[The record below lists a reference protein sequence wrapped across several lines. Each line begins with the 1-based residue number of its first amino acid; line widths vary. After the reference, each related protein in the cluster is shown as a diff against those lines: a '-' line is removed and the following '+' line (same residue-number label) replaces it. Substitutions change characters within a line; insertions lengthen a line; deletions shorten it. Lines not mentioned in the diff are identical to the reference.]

1 MVDAHCHLQNS
12 LEIEKEIE
20 GLDLVICAGASI
32 ESSRQA
38 IEIASKYP
46 NVWATVGVHPESI
59 SNLQHLFAQ
68 RAIYNELSN
77 LAKFSKVVAIG
88 ECGLDSDDPREI
100 ELLKLHVDL
109 AKKLDLPL
117 VIHNRDQDQKI
128 LEVVGDYPKVMMH
141 CFTSNK
147 QFMQECVDRGWYISF
162 GGILTFKKRGELRE
176 VARLVPEDKLLTET
190 DSPYLAPE
198 PYRGSQN
205 TPSNVKI
212 IAQLLANLRNTSI
225 DQIEAITKR
234 NCETLFKIPHP
245 RGRNL

>member
-38 IEIASKYP
+38 IEIAAKYP
-46 NVWATVGVHPESI
+46 NVWATVGIHPESNDNFDEI
-59 SNLQHLFAQ
+59 IKMTKSP
-68 RAIYNELSN
+68 
-77 LAKFSKVVAIG
+77 KVVAIG

-162 GGILTFKKRGELRE
+162 GGILTFKKRDELRE
-176 VARLVPEDKLLTET
+176 VASLVPADKLLTET

-225 DQIEAITKR
+225 DQIEAITLANCKR
-234 NCETLFKIPHP
+234 LFKI
-245 RGRNL
+245 

>member
-1 MVDAHCHLQNS
+1 MVDAHCHLQNN

-20 GLDLVICAGASI
+20 GLDLVICVGASI

-38 IEIASKYP
+38 IEIAAKYP
-46 NVWATVGVHPESI
+46 NVWATVGIHPESNDNFDEI
-59 SNLQHLFAQ
+59 IKMTKSP
-68 RAIYNELSN
+68 
-77 LAKFSKVVAIG
+77 KVVAIG

-141 CFTSNK
+141 CFTSNEG
-147 QFMQECVDRGWYISF
+147 FMKKCLARGWYISF
-162 GGILTFKKRGELRE
+162 GGILTFKKRDELRE

-234 NCETLFKIPHP
+234 SCETLFKIPHTA
-245 RGRNL
+245 